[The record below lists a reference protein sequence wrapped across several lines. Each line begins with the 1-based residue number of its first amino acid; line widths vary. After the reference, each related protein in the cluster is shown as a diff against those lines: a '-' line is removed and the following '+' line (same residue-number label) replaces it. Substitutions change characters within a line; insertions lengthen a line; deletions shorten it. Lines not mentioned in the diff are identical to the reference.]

1 MNAAFSTSG
10 TYTSASIVPRNT
22 LEPADMSDQSQVRE
36 VENLAERA
44 LSQLSENS
52 GAVAEEFELFLS
64 KIRHKVDGV
73 GPPRMVK
80 TV

>member
-1 MNAAFSTSG
+1 
-10 TYTSASIVPRNT
+10 
-22 LEPADMSDQSQVRE
+22 MSDQSQVRE

>member
-1 MNAAFSTSG
+1 
-10 TYTSASIVPRNT
+10 
-22 LEPADMSDQSQVRE
+22 MSDQSQVRE

-73 GPPRMVK
+73 GPSRMVK